1 VLVDDRLNGGPVLVA
16 AEPTRRGQHCGTE
29 QGIDVSR
36 YLLLL
41 LAACFTEPAA
51 AAAAA
56 FNAAAAGALWSVSQL
71 ASQQFSPHQSLA
83 VSARNQEQQ
92 MPATNLTTEVWL
104 IAPRLTSYP
113 GRQPPMAAVDTGK
126 QDSCKQSVSS
136 LEQL

>member
-1 VLVDDRLNGGPVLVA
+1 MLVDERLNGGPVLVA

-51 AAAAA
+51 AA
-56 FNAAAAGALWSVSQL
+56 FNAAAAGTLWSVTQL
-71 ASQQFSPHQSLA
+71 ASQQFGAHQSLA

>member
-1 VLVDDRLNGGPVLVA
+1 VLVDEGLNGGPVLVA
-16 AEPTRRGQHCGTE
+16 AETTRRGQHCGTE

-51 AAAAA
+51 AAA

-71 ASQQFSPHQSLA
+71 ASQQFSAHQSLA

-104 IAPRLTSYP
+104 IAPLLTSYP